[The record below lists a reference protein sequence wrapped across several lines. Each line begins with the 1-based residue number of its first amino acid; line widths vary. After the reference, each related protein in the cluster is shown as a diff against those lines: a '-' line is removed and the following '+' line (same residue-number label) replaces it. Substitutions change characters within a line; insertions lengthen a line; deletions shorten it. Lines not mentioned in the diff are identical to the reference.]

1 MTFSNTSK
9 FIILYYRQ
17 ILNEFLKY
25 RLNEVNIETDNLLF
39 KYVSVKYKKN
49 NLQLLSADLIIFKEF
64 ILLLEYT
71 TNKFREIHKIYFNQ
85 MTRIIPSRKN
95 NSIKIFDKVNLKT
108 DGLEL
113 VTESYASLLIL
124 IDEIVREKKKIRNK

>member
-25 RLNEVNIETDNLLF
+25 KLNEGNIETDNMLF

-124 IDEIVREKKKIRNK
+124 IDEIVREKKKK

>member
-1 MTFSNTSK
+1 VTFSNTSK